1 MDNLRSSVGVMC
13 FAALTCMN
21 AAGAAGAAPVTDKL
35 KGSPTS
41 PIPTPLRAASG
52 KLEHV
57 FSVPFEADP
66 VILSK
71 IAGIESLTFAR
82 IAGDRA
88 IKIVLDH
95 GVPHP
100 TKAISVEVIKGAGVD
115 ATLVADPLRPP
126 SAMPS
131 RSGHRLISTF
141 RVPGRNSY
149 LGSWRDVR
157 SGESS
162 LTIWDEDNQAG
173 QPRLLATSSSRIL
186 GAAVQPSMHGIPE
199 LTIVIWTRGRT
210 PRDVVAGMYGWTGRG
225 D

>member
-1 MDNLRSSVGVMC
+1 MGNLRSSVGIMC
-13 FAALTCMN
+13 FAALTCGN
-21 AAGAAGAAPVTDKL
+21 AAGAAPIVDGL
-35 KGSPTS
+35 QGSPTS
-41 PIPTPLRAASG
+41 PIPTPLRAESG

-57 FSVPFEADP
+57 FSIAFEADP

-71 IAGIESLTFAR
+71 IIGLESLTFAR
-82 IAGDRA
+82 TSADRA

-95 GVPHP
+95 AVPYP
-100 TKAISVEVIKGAGVD
+100 TKVISVEVVKSAGVD
-115 ATLVADPLRPP
+115 ASRVVDPLRPP

-149 LGSWRDVR
+149 LAAWRDVR

-162 LTIWDEDNQAG
+162 LTVWDEDNQAG
-173 QPRLLATSSSRIL
+173 QPILVARSSSRIL

-199 LTIVIWTRGRT
+199 LTILVWTKGRT
-210 PRDVVAGMYGWTGRG
+210 AGDVVAGMYGWTGRSG
-225 D
+225 